1 MKAKTTVTK
10 GNNPKRNW
18 HLIDLSG
25 KTLGR
30 AASDIAKLLI
40 GKNKTDF
47 SYHSDMG
54 DYVVAINASEIEV
67 TGNKMKEKIYHHY
80 TGYAGNL
87 RSFTLS
93 EMMAKDSRKVIMH
106 AVEGMI
112 PKNRLRK
119 IRMTRLKV
127 FVGSEHK
134 HTDKFPKK

>member
-10 GNNPKRNW
+10 GNNPKRSW
-18 HLIDLSG
+18 HLVDLSG

-30 AASDIAKLLI
+30 AASDIAKLII
-40 GKNKTDF
+40 GKNKVDF

-67 TGNKMKEKIYHHY
+67 TGNKMKEKMYYHH

-87 RSFTLS
+87 RAFKLS
-93 EMMAKDSRKVIMH
+93 EMMAKDPRKVIMH
-106 AVEGMI
+106 AVEGMV

-119 IRMTRLKV
+119 TRMTRLKV
-127 FVGSEHK
+127 FVGPQHK
-134 HTDKFPKK
+134 YSDKFNNK

>member
-10 GNNPKRNW
+10 GNNPKRSW
-18 HLIDLSG
+18 HLVDLSG

-30 AASDIAKLLI
+30 AASDIAKLII
-40 GKNKTDF
+40 GKNKVDF

-67 TGNKMKEKIYHHY
+67 TGNKMKEKMYYHH

-87 RSFTLS
+87 RAFKLS
-93 EMMAKDSRKVIMH
+93 EMMAKDPRKVIMH
-106 AVEGMI
+106 AVEGMV

-119 IRMTRLKV
+119 NRMTRLKV
-127 FVGSEHK
+127 FVGPQHK
-134 HTDKFPKK
+134 YADKFNKK